1 MKIRAADDPYRVPR
15 PRRPVAIGGL
25 IDPADDNV
33 AAWVHVVATI
43 GRLATECQR
52 SNRRGVKYVMVPVA
66 ELVALLERERGRAEG
81 ALLWDIEDKV
91 NGLRMEVAG

>member
-1 MKIRAADDPYRVPR
+1 MKIQAADDPYRVPR
-15 PRRPVAIGGL
+15 LRRSVAIGGL

-52 SNRRGVKYVMVPVA
+52 SNRRGVKYVMVPLA
-66 ELVALLERERGRAEG
+66 ELVALLERERSRAEG
-81 ALLWDIEDKV
+81 ALLWDIEERVEALK
-91 NGLRMEVAG
+91 REVA